1 MSLGIR
7 WGWLLCASLLG
18 LVLGSGI
25 VGAAEAEHPAVRE
38 LSQRGVLKG
47 YPHGQFEPDKP
58 VTRLE
63 LAVILARL
71 VRAIEA
77 NPAAAQPASPPKP
90 AAKPARLPGR
100 PAWARS
106 DFQFLADRGFAMRAA
121 GSCRTCVSPHCRR
134 MSRRALSGR
143 WHLSPRATS
152 AGRSG
157 AAPIGAGSSALISR
171 IPLGSLLSVRWAV
184 GSWPGERWV
193 RHGKGFR
200 KQRVFAR
207 RGRGSAGA
215 GATGIHCSV
224 FLPALLLVI
233 GVLQLHA
240 ASRPAVFVMTIE
252 GAIGPPRRPTS
263 TA

>member
-90 AAKPARLPGR
+90 AAKPARLPKGI

-106 DFQFLADRGFAMRAA
+106 DFQFLADRGFVVEQPDL
-121 GSCRTCVSPHCRR
+121 CRDLR
-134 MSRRALSGR
+134 
-143 WHLSPRATS
+143 
-152 AGRSG
+152 
-157 AAPIGAGSSALISR
+157 
-171 IPLGSLLSVRWAV
+171 
-184 GSWPGERWV
+184 
-193 RHGKGFR
+193 
-200 KQRVFAR
+200 Q
-207 RGRGSAGA
+207 
-215 GATGIHCSV
+215 
-224 FLPALLLVI
+224 PALQKDVKTGLVWA
-233 GVLQLHA
+233 L
-240 ASRPAVFVMTIE
+240 ASLAKRGYIPPGDLAPPPSEPA
-252 GAIGPPRRPTS
+252 PQP
-263 TA
+263 